1 MNSIE
6 PRPLILV
13 VDDEPMVREWVCAVL
28 EEEGYRVAVAADGD
42 QALVIIRQEA
52 PVLMVLD
59 MFMSGKEGL
68 ETIIELRKEH
78 HSIKILATSGG
89 PIHGFDALKI
99 ARLFGA
105 HAVFAKPFSAEVL
118 LDGIAQVLNQSEPL
132 SVRPEGNVSDRSSA
146 WG

>member
-89 PIHGFDALKI
+89 PIHGFDVLKI

-118 LDGIAQVLNQSEPL
+118 LDEIAKVLNQSDPA
-132 SVRPEGNVSDRSSA
+132 SVRPEGDASNRSSA
-146 WG
+146 WR

>member
-1 MNSIE
+1 
-6 PRPLILV
+6 
-13 VDDEPMVREWVCAVL
+13 MVREWVCAVL

-89 PIHGFDALKI
+89 PIHGFDVLKI

-118 LDGIAQVLNQSEPL
+118 LDEIAQVLNQSEPL

>member
-13 VDDEPMVREWVCAVL
+13 VDDEPMVREWACAVL

-89 PIHGFDALKI
+89 PIHGFDVLKI

-118 LDGIAQVLNQSEPL
+118 LDEIAQVLNQSEPL

>member
-89 PIHGFDALKI
+89 PIHGFDVLKI

-118 LDGIAQVLNQSEPL
+118 LDEIAQVLNQSEPL

>member
-89 PIHGFDALKI
+89 PIHGFDVLKI

-118 LDGIAQVLNQSEPL
+118 LDEIAQALNQSEPL
-132 SVRPEGNVSDRSSA
+132 SVRPEGDVSDRSSA

>member
-89 PIHGFDALKI
+89 PIHGFDVLKI

-132 SVRPEGNVSDRSSA
+132 SVRPEGDVSDRSSA